1 MLKVL
6 ELFAGIGACSSA
18 LTRLGIEYEIID
30 AVEIDRFAIK
40 SFNAIHGTNFEPQ
53 DITSWDKNIDA
64 DLIMHGSPCQD
75 FSVAGKQAGGDIN
88 SGTRSSLMYETIR
101 IVGKLRPKY
110 VVWENVKNLLSV
122 KHKHNF
128 DDYLNTMKSLGY
140 TSYYQ
145 VLNAKDYGSPQN
157 RERVFTVSIRNDVDK
172 GFVFPYKQELQIR
185 LKDILENN
193 VEEKYF
199 LKNAQLERMKKTNY
213 ESSKFENRVRNE
225 NGIAPT
231 LCARDYKDP
240 KCVQIGTLDMKGIEQ
255 IKRVYSPK
263 GLSPTLTT
271 MGGGNTEPKII
282 MHDDSKIRKLTP
294 RECWRL
300 MGFTD
305 EEFEKACYGKEIV
318 YIEGDLKC
326 NAKLKIV
333 KEKQRHTD
341 METYVLC
348 TTKDMSDTEIQK
360 LTLTKNSILKE
371 LNENSLNVNIAI
383 EMLGEQE
390 LKECATSIIKCTDYT
405 EMQNT
410 LIKELDRHHMAI
422 IELGKEGKQ
431 NTEKYMKIILGENCD
446 QVKLYIIS
454 TLIEQIIKSKIYTY
468 IHQQANIQGNIAILE
483 DCRNNLNIMRLLN
496 LKMEY
501 ITQKMSNSSLYK
513 QARKFHCCK
522 CISGNI

>member
-1 MLKVL
+1 MNVVKEKENLRKAIGGSMYKKCEMILKELEAEGKLKVWW
-6 ELFAGIGACSSA
+6 
-18 LTRLGIEYEIID
+18 D
-30 AVEIDRFAIK
+30 
-40 SFNAIHGTNFEPQ
+40 FNFPE
-53 DITSWDKNIDA
+53 
-64 DLIMHGSPCQD
+64 
-75 FSVAGKQAGGDIN
+75 KQ
-88 SGTRSSLMYETIR
+88 
-101 IVGKLRPKY
+101 KL
-110 VVWENVKNLLSV
+110 VK
-122 KHKHNF
+122 
-128 DDYLNTMKSLGY
+128 
-140 TSYYQ
+140 
-145 VLNAKDYGSPQN
+145 
-157 RERVFTVSIRNDVDK
+157 
-172 GFVFPYKQELQIR
+172 R
-185 LKDILENN
+185 LKDILEEK
-193 VEEKYF
+193 VDEKYY
-199 LKNAQLERMKKTNY
+199 LKEEQIARIRNSNFMQERT
-213 ESSKFENRVRNE
+213 RVQE
-225 NGIAPT
+225 KEVCDT
-231 LCARDYKDP
+231 LLARDWKDS
-240 KCVQIGTLDMKGIEQ
+240 KCVRIGGIFDTETSKHQ
-255 IKRVYSPK
+255 AGSIYDKN
-263 GLSPTLTT
+263 GLSPTIDTCE
-271 MGGGNTEPKII
+271 GGWRQPCIEQIEPKIDVI
-282 MHDDSKIRKLTP
+282 GNYSPSNHDASRVVNSEGLAPTVKENHGTVTATNVDYKIRKLTP
-294 RECWRL
+294 LETWRL

-305 EEFEKACYGKEIV
+305 EEFNRACYGKEIV

-360 LTLTKNSILKE
+360 LTLTKSSILKE

-383 EMLGEQE
+383 EILGEQE

-405 EMQNT
+405 KMQNT

-513 QARKFHCCK
+513 QARQLYCC
-522 CISGNI
+522 

>member
-1 MLKVL
+1 MYKKCEMILKELEAEGKLKVW
-6 ELFAGIGACSSA
+6 
-18 LTRLGIEYEIID
+18 
-30 AVEIDRFAIK
+30 
-40 SFNAIHGTNFEPQ
+40 
-53 DITSWDKNIDA
+53 WDFKF
-64 DLIMHGSPCQD
+64 PE
-75 FSVAGKQAGGDIN
+75 KQ
-88 SGTRSSLMYETIR
+88 
-101 IVGKLRPKY
+101 KL
-110 VVWENVKNLLSV
+110 VK
-122 KHKHNF
+122 
-128 DDYLNTMKSLGY
+128 
-140 TSYYQ
+140 
-145 VLNAKDYGSPQN
+145 
-157 RERVFTVSIRNDVDK
+157 
-172 GFVFPYKQELQIR
+172 R
-185 LKDILENN
+185 LKDILEEK
-193 VEEKYF
+193 VDEKYY
-199 LKNAQLERMKKTNY
+199 LKEEQIARIRNSNFMQERT
-213 ESSKFENRVRNE
+213 RVQE
-225 NGIAPT
+225 KEVCDT
-231 LCARDYKDP
+231 LLARDWKDP
-240 KCVQIGTLDMKGIEQ
+240 KCVRIGGIFDTENSIHQ
-255 IKRVYSPK
+255 AGSIYDKE
-263 GLSPTLTT
+263 GISPTLDT
-271 MGGGNTEPKII
+271 MQGGYRQPCII
-282 MHDDSKIRKLTP
+282 TQMKEKFKIRKLTP
-294 RECWRL
+294 KECWRL
-300 MGFTD
+300 TGFTD
-305 EEFEKACYGKEIV
+305 EEFNRACYGKEIV

-431 NTEKYMKIILGENCD
+431 NTEKYMKIILGGNCD

-513 QARKFHCCK
+513 QARKFYCC
-522 CISGNI
+522 